1 MRRILC
7 FLILVLVFADA
18 DAQFSRKK
26 QKKLKSA
33 IFDEAHIPKDRDV
46 LDPDTLRFQFHAQ
59 KVGLPLDT
67 SSNLELYYKIYEWIG
82 TPYRFGGSTKR
93 GIDCSAFTNV
103 IYESVYKMP
112 LERDS
117 RSIFKQTIVIPKS
130 ELREGDLVFF
140 RIRRGSISHVGVY
153 LGDNKFVHAS
163 TQRGV
168 IISDL
173 NEGYSRRYYYKSG
186 RIVNHKND

>member
-1 MRRILC
+1 
-7 FLILVLVFADA
+7 LVLVFADA

-173 NEGYSRRYYYKSG
+173 NEGYYRRYYYKSG

>member
-1 MRRILC
+1 MKRILSVLL
-7 FLILVLVFADA
+7 LIIIVFAFGEA
-18 DAQFSRKK
+18 NAQFSRKK

-33 IFDEAHIPKDRDV
+33 FFDEESIPKDKEV

-59 KVGLPLDT
+59 KVGVSLDT
-67 SSNLELYYKIYEWIG
+67 SSNLNLYYKIYEWVG
-82 TPYRFGGSTKR
+82 TPYRYGGETKK

-103 IYESVYKMP
+103 IYESVYNID

-117 RSIFKQTIVIPKS
+117 RSIFQQTQIIPRS

-140 RIRRGSISHVGVY
+140 RIRRGGVSHVGVY

-173 NEGYSRRYYYKSG
+173 REDYYRRYYYKSG
-186 RIVNHKND
+186 RVRK

>member
-7 FLILVLVFADA
+7 LLLFILAFADA
-18 DAQFSRKK
+18 NAQFSRKK
-26 QKKLKSA
+26 QKKLKPGV
-33 IFDEAHIPKDRDV
+33 IDEASIPRDKDV
-46 LDPDTLRFQFHAQ
+46 LDPDTLRFAFHSQ
-59 KVGLPLDT
+59 RVGLPLDT
-67 SSNLELYYKIYEWIG
+67 SSNLDLYYKIYEWIG

-93 GIDCSAFTNV
+93 GIDCSAFTNE
-103 IYESVYKMP
+103 IYQTVYKKT

-117 RSIFKQTIVIPKS
+117 RSIYKQTIVIPKT

-140 RIRRGSISHVGVY
+140 RIRRGGVSHVGVY

-168 IISDL
+168 IVSDL
-173 NEGYSRRYYYKSG
+173 NEGYYRRYYYKSG
-186 RIVNHKND
+186 RIVK

>member
-1 MRRILC
+1 MKRILQIC
-7 FLILVLVFADA
+7 AVLILVFAFQNA

-26 QKKLKSA
+26 QKKLKSG
-33 IFDEAHIPKDRDV
+33 IFDEASIPKDREV

-59 KVGLPLDT
+59 KVGISLD
-67 SSNLELYYKIYEWIG
+67 SSTNLNLYYKIYEWLG
-82 TPYRFGGSTKR
+82 TPYRYGGDSKR

-103 IYESVYKMP
+103 IYQEVYNIN

-117 RSIFKQTIVIPKS
+117 RSIYKQTVVIPKS

-140 RIRRGSISHVGVY
+140 RIRRGGVSHVGVY
-153 LGDNKFVHAS
+153 LGENKFVHAS

-173 NEGYSRRYYYKSG
+173 REDYYRRYYYKSG
-186 RIVNHKND
+186 RIVK

>member
-1 MRRILC
+1 MRRLLCLIIIL
-7 FLILVLVFADA
+7 LAFADA
-18 DAQFSRKK
+18 NAQFSRKK
-26 QKKLKSA
+26 QKKLKSMP
-33 IFDEAHIPKDRDV
+33 IDEAIIPKDKDV
-46 LDPDTLRFQFHAQ
+46 LDPDTLRFEFHAQ
-59 KVGLPLDT
+59 RVGLPLDT
-67 SSNLELYYKIYEWIG
+67 SSNLDLYYKIYEWLG
-82 TPYRFGGSTKR
+82 TPYRYGGNSKR

-103 IYESVYKMP
+103 LYESVYKKT

-140 RIRRGSISHVGVY
+140 RIRRGGVSHVGVY

-173 NEGYSRRYYYKSG
+173 NEGYYRRYYYKSG
-186 RIVNHKND
+186 RIVK